1 MSRFKK
7 SDVLLEIKDLQIQ
20 GYSDET
26 WIDIIKGVDLTL
38 HRGEVLG
45 LIGESGAGK
54 STIGAAAMGYAR
66 DGTRISGG
74 SIEFDGMELTTASEG
89 EKRALRG
96 SRIAY
101 VAQSA
106 AASFNPAHKIIDQH
120 TEAPVHYR
128 IQKRLEAQEDA
139 MELYERL
146 RLPNPTE
153 IGFRYPHQ
161 VSGGQLQRAMTAM
174 AMSCRPDLIIF
185 DEPTTALDVT
195 TQIEVLAAI
204 RDIVDQFNTAAIY
217 ITHDLAVVAQMADT
231 IKVLLKGE
239 EVEQASTEEMLD
251 NPKEE
256 YTKSLWAVRS
266 FKRPQKKRPK
276 DATPLISVQNV
287 HAAYTGGAQVL
298 DDVSYD
304 NYEGRTVAVVGASGS
319 GKSTTARVITGLL
332 PPMEGQVLF
341 KGEPLPPKYTDRT
354 KDQLRQAQMIYQMA
368 DTALNPKLRISELIG
383 RPAQFY
389 SGLHGAELKARV
401 DELLDLIELEP
412 SQYYNR
418 YPPELS
424 GGQKQR
430 IGIARALAA
439 EPTFIIC
446 DEVTSAL
453 DQLVAEGILRL
464 LDRLQ
469 KELNLAYMFITHDLA
484 TVRSIADEV
493 VVMQYGKVVEQ
504 GPKDEMFKPPHHPY
518 TDLLLSS
525 VPEMDPNWLTTLLE
539 ERGVDNVGEAASRTG
554 DVAEAAAEAKKKDD
568 G

>member
-1 MSRFKK
+1 MASEKK
-7 SDVLLEIKDLQIQ
+7 KDVLLKIQDLRIEAYADEKWFEIVH
-20 GYSDET
+20 
-26 WIDIIKGVDLTL
+26 GVDLTL

-54 STIGAAAMGYAR
+54 STIGLAAMGFAR
-66 DGTRISGG
+66 DGCRISGG
-74 SIEFDGMELTTASEG
+74 SIEFDGMELTTTPKSAL
-89 EKRALRG
+89 RALRG

-120 TEAPVHYR
+120 TEAPLHYR
-128 IQKRLEAQEDA
+128 IQKRVEAQEDA

-146 RLPNPTE
+146 RLPNPGE

-174 AMSCRPDLIIF
+174 AMACRPDLIIF

-239 EVEQASTEEMLD
+239 EVEEAPTAEMLE
-251 NPKEE
+251 NPQEE

-266 FKRPQKKRPK
+266 FKREQKARPT
-276 DATPLISVQNV
+276 DPNVAPVISVQHV
-287 HAAYTGGAQVL
+287 DAAYGDTKVL
-298 DDVSYD
+298 DDVSFD
-304 NYEGRTVAVVGASGS
+304 VYEGMTVAVVGESGS
-319 GKSTTARVITGLL
+319 GKSTTARCITGLL
-332 PPMEGQVLF
+332 PPLKGQILSR
-341 KGEPLPPKYTDRT
+341 GEPLPPSYKDRT
-354 KDQLRQAQMIYQMA
+354 KDQLRQCQMIYQMA
-368 DTALNPKLRISELIG
+368 DTALNPKVRISEIIG

-389 SGLHGAELKARV
+389 MGLQGGDLKNRV

-412 SQYYNR
+412 SKYYNR
-418 YPPELS
+418 YPTELS

-439 EPTFIIC
+439 EPSFIIC

-453 DQLVAEGILRL
+453 DQLVAEGILKL
-464 LDRLQ
+464 LDKLQ
-469 KELNLAYMFITHDLA
+469 RELNLSYMFITHDLA

-493 VVMQYGKVVEQ
+493 VVMQHGKVVEQ
-504 GPKDEMFKPPHHPY
+504 GPKDEMFTPPHHPY

-525 VPEMDPNWLTTLLE
+525 VPEMDPNWLSTLLE
-539 ERGVDNVGEAASRTG
+539 ERGVDNIGEAADT
-554 DVAEAAAEAKKKDD
+554 
-568 G
+568 

>member
-1 MSRFKK
+1 MIMTDTSAIAPGLKK
-7 SDVLLEIKDLQIQ
+7 DVLLKIRDLKIE
-20 GYSDET
+20 GFTGET
-26 WIDIIKGVDLTL
+26 WVPIIKGVDLTL
-38 HRGEVLG
+38 HRGEVMG

-66 DGTRISGG
+66 DGTRISDG
-74 SIEFDGMELTTASEG
+74 SIEFDGIELTTSTEG

-96 SRIAY
+96 ARIAY

-106 AASFNPAHKIIDQH
+106 AASFNPSHKLIDQY
-120 TEAPVHYR
+120 TEAPLQYR

-139 MELYERL
+139 IELYERL
-146 RLPNPTE
+146 RLPNPGE

-239 EVEQASTEEMLD
+239 EVEEASTEVMLKS
-251 NPKEE
+251 PKED

-266 FKRPQKKRPK
+266 FERPQKPRPEN
-276 DATPLISVQNV
+276 ATPLISVQNV
-287 HAAYTGGAQVL
+287 DASYTGGDKVL
-298 DDVSYD
+298 DDVSFD
-304 NYEGRTVAVVGASGS
+304 IYEGMTVAVVGESGS
-319 GKSTTARVITGLL
+319 GKSTTARCITGLL
-332 PPMEGQVLF
+332 PPSSGQILF
-341 KGEPLPPKYTDRT
+341 KGEPLPPKYTDRS
-354 KDQLRQAQMIYQMA
+354 KDQLRQSQMIYQMA
-368 DTALNPKLRISELIG
+368 DTALNPKVRISEIIG

-389 SGLHGAELKARV
+389 SGLKGTALKSRV

-412 SQYYNR
+412 SKYYDR
-418 YPPELS
+418 FPPELS

-484 TVRSIADEV
+484 TVRAIADEV
-493 VVMQYGKVVEQ
+493 VVMQHGKVVEQ
-504 GPKDEMFKPPHHPY
+504 GPKTEMFKPPHHPY

-539 ERGVDNVGEAASRTG
+539 ERGVDNVGEAAE
-554 DVAEAAAEAKKKDD
+554 V
-568 G
+568 

>member
-1 MSRFKK
+1 MSSEDK
-7 SDVLLEIKDLQIQ
+7 KDLLLKIRGLIIE
-20 GYSDET
+20 GYSDEK
-26 WIDIIKGVDLTL
+26 WIEIVHGVDLDL
-38 HRGEVLG
+38 HRGEVMG

-54 STIGAAAMGYAR
+54 STIGLAAMGFTK
-66 DGTRISGG
+66 DGCRIGDGS
-74 SIEFDGMELTTASEG
+74 SIEFDGMELTTTPKSDLQS
-89 EKRALRG
+89 LRG
-96 SRIAY
+96 ARIAY

-106 AASFNPAHKIIDQH
+106 AASFNPAHKLIDQH
-120 TEAPVHYR
+120 TEAPVQYR
-128 IQKRLEAQEDA
+128 MKKRLESQEDA

-146 RLPNPTE
+146 RLPNPKE

-174 AMSCRPDLIIF
+174 AMACRPDLIIF

-231 IKVLLKGE
+231 IKVLLKGD
-239 EVEQASTEEMLD
+239 EVESADTRTMLES
-251 NPKEE
+251 PKED
-256 YTKSLWAVRS
+256 YTKSLWAVRE
-266 FKRPQKKRPK
+266 FKRDEKPRPT
-276 DATPLISVQNV
+276 DSGPLISVQNV
-287 HAAYTGGAQVL
+287 DASYGDTPVL
-298 DDVSYD
+298 FDVNFDIYR
-304 NYEGRTVAVVGASGS
+304 GMTVVVVGESGS
-319 GKSTTARVITGLL
+319 GKSTTARCITGLL
-332 PPMEGQVLF
+332 PPT
-341 KGEPLPPKYTDRT
+341 KGEVQFQGQTLPADYRQRS

-368 DTALNPKLRISELIG
+368 DTALNPKVRICDIIG

-389 SGLHGAELKARV
+389 SGLHGAELKLRV
-401 DELLDLIELEP
+401 DELLDLIELDP
-412 SQYYNR
+412 AKYYSR
-418 YPPELS
+418 FPPELS

-464 LDRLQ
+464 LDKLQ
-469 KELNLAYMFITHDLA
+469 NELDLSYMFITHDLA

-493 VVMQYGKVVEQ
+493 VVMQYGKVVEH
-504 GPKDEMFKPPHHPY
+504 GPKTEMFQPPHHPY

-525 VPEMDPNWLTTLLE
+525 VPEMDPDWLTTLLE
-539 ERGVDNVGEAASRTG
+539 ERGVDNIGDAA
-554 DVAEAAAEAKKKDD
+554 KDKV
-568 G
+568 

>member
-1 MSRFKK
+1 MAFQKNKK
-7 SDVLLEIKDLQIQ
+7 NVLLKIRNLKIQ
-20 GYSDET
+20 GYSDEH
-26 WIDIIKGVDLTL
+26 WVDIIKGVDLTL
-38 HRGEVLG
+38 HRGEVMG

-66 DGTRISGG
+66 DGTRISEDS
-74 SIEFDGMELTTASEG
+74 SIEFDGMELTTATEG
-89 EKRALRG
+89 ERRALRG
-96 SRIAY
+96 NRIAY

-120 TEAPVHYR
+120 TEGPLQYR
-128 IQKRLEAQEDA
+128 LKKRMEAQEDA
-139 MELYERL
+139 IDLYNRL
-146 RLPNPTE
+146 RLPNPEE

-204 RDIVDQFNTAAIY
+204 RDIVDQFNTAALY

-239 EVEQASTEEMLD
+239 EVEEASTADMLN

-266 FKRPQKKRPK
+266 FESPQRSREGR
-276 DATPLISVQNV
+276 DCLISVKNV
-287 HAAYTGGAQVL
+287 DAAYTNGPKIL
-298 DDVSYD
+298 DDVSFD
-304 NYEGRTVAVVGASGS
+304 IYEGMTVAVVGESGS

-332 PPMEGQVLF
+332 PPQKGEVLF
-341 KGEPLPPKYTDRT
+341 KGQPFPADYRDRN
-354 KDQLRQAQMIYQMA
+354 KEQLRQCQMIYQMA
-368 DTALNPKLRISELIG
+368 DTALNPKVKISEIIG
-383 RPAQFY
+383 RPAKFY
-389 SGLHGAELKARV
+389 SGLKGAALKNRV

-418 YPPELS
+418 YPSELS

-439 EPTFIIC
+439 EPSFIVC

-469 KELNLAYMFITHDLA
+469 DELNLAYMFITHDLA

-493 VVMQYGKVVEQ
+493 VVMQNGKVVEM
-504 GPKDEMFKPPHHPY
+504 GPKDTMFSPPHHPY

-525 VPEMDPNWLTTLLE
+525 VPEMDPEWLTTLLE
-539 ERGVDNVGEAASRTG
+539 ERGLENLGEAASKQINPE
-554 DVAEAAAEAKKKDD
+554 DSKVMPAA